1 MARLEVVRSLA
12 GHGVLVVDIPFDGEE
27 DTEVMPL
34 GVLPS

>member
-1 MARLEVVRSLA
+1 MDRVDVEQLPTS
-12 GHGVLVVDIPFDGEE
+12 HIVLVVDIPFDGEE